1 MPPIENNRPEL
12 ISRRALIILIVL
24 AWLLLVAGL
33 VQTRVVFRQ
42 RAIMVLS
49 ELDEMND
56 KADQILAELEGMK

>member
-1 MPPIENNRPEL
+1 VSKIENNVRGL
-12 ISRRALIILIVL
+12 MSRRFLTVIIIL

-42 RAIMVLS
+42 RAITVLS

>member
-1 MPPIENNRPEL
+1 M
-12 ISRRALIILIVL
+12 SRRFLTVIIIL

-42 RAIMVLS
+42 RAITVLS

>member
-1 MPPIENNRPEL
+1 MSKIENNVRGL
-12 ISRRALIILIVL
+12 MSRRFLTVIIIL

>member
-1 MPPIENNRPEL
+1 M
-12 ISRRALIILIVL
+12 SRRFLTVIIIL
-24 AWLLLVAGL
+24 AWLLLVAGM